1 MWRCSVRS
9 CGGWLFAALLLSVP
23 HHAAAQAIDRPAV
36 STSAP
41 PAAAMAEYRRK
52 LEEYTAARRK
62 YEAEADAYWNSVAEK
77 RRLRHAKR
85 RNNQDIVL
93 GDYVLTQ
100 PPVYTGPPK
109 PVDPSAPI
117 EEVPPRK
124 YVPVVADFLR
134 AAAKEF
140 NFIPRQ
146 PRSEIEYKRAY
157 ATIAVAAGL
166 TKEQVVRIYA
176 FEAGGDGK
184 YDVQAGLEQP
194 KPGAQA
200 ISTAL
205 GYNQLLATNSVE
217 LVAEKGDQFIK
228 LLSAKAAA
236 LPEDAR
242 KALHGKI
249 ALLKNMIAFCR
260 SVPDSWS
267 EHDRLAKTPKGL
279 AVHALNL
286 DLDIGPLLQTQ
297 KLLDSVVFAR
307 AQGYDAV
314 LSAAELEML
323 NLTGDGNGLDII
335 RMPPAWRDR
344 VPTSN
349 FFQPGGYERNP
360 IAGRSGVVSKLIAA
374 TNAVMDQESKLQGAK
389 DLAAV
394 FPAKNDP
401 QSEVMRMP
409 GAPVR

>member
-1 MWRCSVRS
+1 MRHRSRHRCYGCV
-9 CGGWLFAALLLSVP
+9 LAALLLSLA
-23 HHAAAQAIDRPAV
+23 HGARAEAAERPAATA
-36 STSAP
+36 TSP
-41 PAAAMAEYRRK
+41 AAMAEYRRK
-52 LEEYTAARRK
+52 LEEYTLARGK
-62 YEAEADAYWNSVAEK
+62 YEAEADAYWGAIADK
-77 RRLRHAKR
+77 RKLRRAKR

-100 PPVYTGPPK
+100 PPVYSGPPK
-109 PVDPSAPI
+109 PVDPSAPP

-140 NFIPRQ
+140 NFVPQQ
-146 PRSEIEYKRAY
+146 PRSEMEYKRAY
-157 ATIAVAAGL
+157 AKAASAAGL
-166 TKEQVVRIYA
+166 MKEQAVRIYA
-176 FEAGGDGK
+176 FESGGDGG

-217 LVAEKGDQFIK
+217 LMAEKGDQFIRT
-228 LLSAKAAA
+228 LSAKAAG
-236 LPEDAR
+236 LPDEA
-242 KALHGKI
+242 KKTLQKKLAV
-249 ALLKNMIAFCR
+249 LKSMVAFCR
-260 SVPDSWS
+260 SVPDTWS
-267 EHDRLAKTPKGL
+267 AHDKLANTPKGL
-279 AVHALNL
+279 GVHALNL
-286 DLDIGPLLQTQ
+286 DLDVGPLLQTQ

-307 AQGYDAV
+307 AQGFGAV
-314 LSAAELEML
+314 LSAAELEMM

-335 RMPPAWRDR
+335 TMPLAWRER

-394 FPAKNDP
+394 FPK
-401 QSEVMRMP
+401 
-409 GAPVR
+409 